1 MINEPHEVVVVD
13 HRRVAEDIRKL
24 TNTAAVP
31 FLAGIVIAGL
41 MLLPDN
47 LKRVIAQIKSKN
59 LTLDNFE
66 ILCVLFATADSFRND
81 ILDQTAQHAEQGVF
95 PDGPGQE
102 GWNEK
107 EFEVCIGILGL
118 TLNK

>member
-1 MINEPHEVVVVD
+1 MNEPHEVVVVD
-13 HRRVAEDIRKL
+13 NQRVAADIRKL
-24 TNTAAVP
+24 SNTASVP

-47 LKRVIAQIKSKN
+47 LKRSIDQVKSKN

-66 ILCVLFATADSFRND
+66 VLCVLFATADSFRND

-95 PDGPGQE
+95 PEGPDQQ

-107 EFEVCIGILGL
+107 EFEVCIGLLGL